1 LLENHTI
8 AVVIPSFKVS
18 NQVLSVLEEIGPEVD
33 KIYVVDDACPEGSGR
48 LVQTKCLDSRVEVL
62 FHETNLGVGGA
73 TKTGYTKALQLGF
86 DIVVKLDGDGQMD
99 PSLIKQIVGPIVRG
113 QADYVKGN
121 RFDKIED
128 LKQMPK
134 VRIFGNAVL
143 SLVSKVSTGY
153 WNITD
158 PTNGFTAIHKSV
170 LRELQLPKISNDYFF
185 ESDMLFRLSI
195 GGAVVKDLSIAAT
208 YGSEES
214 NLRVWKTIRDFPM
227 KYFRNFNKRIF
238 YSYYLRELNIASLE
252 LPAGILLFMFGVYF
266 GLTRWADAASNGIPA
281 TAGTV
286 MLSAV
291 PVILGFQ
298 LILAFVSYDINS
310 VPKTPKQDN

>member
-1 LLENHTI
+1 MLENHTI

>member
-1 LLENHTI
+1 M
-8 AVVIPSFKVS
+8 
-18 NQVLSVLEEIGPEVD
+18 LSVLEEIGPEVD
-33 KIYVVDDACPEGSGR
+33 KIYVVDDACPDGSGR

-134 VRIFGNAVL
+134 IRIFGNAVL

-227 KYFRNFNKRIF
+227 KYFRNFIKRIF

>member
-1 LLENHTI
+1 VTD
-8 AVVIPSFKVS
+8 
-18 NQVLSVLEEIGPEVD
+18 QVLDVLGNVGPEVD
-33 KIYVVDDACPEGSGR
+33 KIFVVDDACPDESGR
-48 LVQTKCLDSRVEVL
+48 LVQAKCLDPRVEVI
-62 FHETNLGVGGA
+62 FHGTNLGVGGA
-73 TKTGYTKALQLGF
+73 TKTGYAQALEEGY

-99 PSLIKQIVGPIVRG
+99 PALIKQIVGPIIRG

-128 LKQMPK
+128 LKEMPK

-158 PTNGFTAIHKSV
+158 PTNGYTAIHKTV
-170 LRELQLPKISNDYFF
+170 LSQLQLQKISNDYFF
-185 ESDMLFRLSI
+185 ESDILFRLSI
-195 GGAVVKDLSIAAT
+195 GRAVVKDYSISAS

-214 NLRVWKTIRDFPM
+214 NLRVWKTIRDFPG

-252 LPAGILLFMFGVYF
+252 LPSGLLMFLFGVYF
-266 GLTRWADAASNGIPA
+266 GLTRWAEAASNGIPA

-298 LILAFVSYDINS
+298 LMLAFVSYDINS
-310 VPKTPKQDN
+310 VPKNPKQVG

>member
-1 LLENHTI
+1 MLENHTI

-18 NQVLSVLEEIGPEVD
+18 NQVLSVLKEIGPEVD
-33 KIYVVDDACPEGSGR
+33 KIYVVDDACPDGSGR

-73 TKTGYTKALQLGF
+73 TKTGYSKALQLGF

-99 PSLIKQIVGPIVRG
+99 PSLIKQIVSPIVRG

-252 LPAGILLFMFGVYF
+252 LPAGILLFVFGVYF

>member
-1 LLENHTI
+1 MLENHTI

-33 KIYVVDDACPEGSGR
+33 KIYVVDDACPDGSGR

-214 NLRVWKTIRDFPM
+214 NLRIWKTIRDFPM

>member
-18 NQVLSVLEEIGPEVD
+18 NQVLSVLKEIGPEVD
-33 KIYVVDDACPEGSGR
+33 KIYVVDDACPDGSGR

-73 TKTGYTKALQLGF
+73 TKTGYSKALQLGF

-99 PSLIKQIVGPIVRG
+99 PSLIKQIVSPIVRG

-252 LPAGILLFMFGVYF
+252 LPAGILLFVFGVYF

>member
-1 LLENHTI
+1 MLENNTI
-8 AVVIPSFKVS
+8 AVVVPCFKVTDH
-18 NQVLSVLEEIGPEVD
+18 VLTVLKNIGPEVD
-33 KIYVVDDACPEGSGR
+33 KIYVIDDACPNGSGR
-48 LVQTKCLDSRVEVL
+48 LVQAKCSDPRVEVV
-62 FHETNLGVGGA
+62 FHDINLGVGGA
-73 TKTGYTKALQLGF
+73 TKTGYLKALEGGS
-86 DIVVKLDGDGQMD
+86 DIVVKLDGDGQMN
-99 PSLIKQIVGPIVRG
+99 PSLIKQIVGPIIRG
-113 QADYVKGN
+113 DADYVKGN

-158 PTNGFTAIHKSV
+158 PTNGFTAIQKDV
-170 LRELQLPKISNDYFF
+170 LAELQLQKISNDYFF

-195 GGAVVKDLSIAAT
+195 GRAVVMDSSISAS
-208 YGSEES
+208 YGLEES
-214 NLRVWKTIRDFPM
+214 NLRVWRTIRDFPG

-252 LPAGILLFMFGVYF
+252 LPFGLMMFLFGVYF

-298 LILAFVSYDINS
+298 LLLAFLSYDISS
-310 VPKTPKQDN
+310 VPKRVKHKK

>member
-1 LLENHTI
+1 MLENHTI

-18 NQVLSVLEEIGPEVD
+18 NQVLRVLEEIGPEVD
-33 KIYVVDDACPEGSGR
+33 KIYVVDDACPDGSGR

>member
-1 LLENHTI
+1 MLEKHTI
-8 AVVIPSFKVS
+8 AVVVPCFKVS
-18 NQVLSVLEEIGPEVD
+18 NQVLGVLKEIGPEVD
-33 KIYVVDDACPEGSGR
+33 KIYVIDDACPDGSGR
-48 LVQTKCLDSRVEVL
+48 LVQTECSDSRVEVL

-73 TKTGYTKALQLGF
+73 TKTGYAKALQFGF
-86 DIVVKLDGDGQMD
+86 DIVVKLDGDGQMN

-170 LRELQLPKISNDYFF
+170 LSELQLPKISNDYFF

-208 YGSEES
+208 YGTEES
-214 NLRVWKTIRDFPM
+214 NLRVWKTIRDFPI
-227 KYFRNFNKRIF
+227 KYLRNFNKRIF

-252 LPAGILLFMFGVYF
+252 LPAGVLLFMFGVFF